1 MSIQSNKI
9 TSKKAN
15 LILIEDDPK
24 EEMEEINTR
33 IKNEISYD
41 AILDLT
47 DEKLMPEYEK
57 CNSVKNEIKKLE
69 AILSKYLN
77 EETKQNVIKD
87 YLLELIPAG
96 TKGVIRGNK
105 FNNIIKNFI
114 INLQL
119 DTDRFEIL
127 FERKC
132 DRHFTTE
139 IPDWYILEKS
149 TNKIIIGMNQLD
161 LWGGG
166 QQLNRGYKYLEN
178 NKHNNEHSK
187 LLCVV
192 CNEIQFKSKKN
203 KAYKLFEIGFKNNT
217 ICYINNLQNIITSFF
232 N

>member
-1 MSIQSNKI
+1 
-9 TSKKAN
+9 
-15 LILIEDDPK
+15 
-24 EEMEEINTR
+24 
-33 IKNEISYD
+33 
-41 AILDLT
+41 LDLT